1 MRQPL
6 KLSYVLPLAWD
17 DDTELAEL
25 VAYLTELR
33 ELVDEVI
40 VVDGSPPAAFARHSA
55 ALPAGCRHLRP
66 DAALRFRMRKV
77 NGVITGVEAAENE
90 VVVIA
95 DDDVRWDAAG
105 LVRVGELLA
114 DAELVRPQNYF
125 SRLPWHAR
133 WDTARTLLNRVFSGD
148 LDEPF
153 ADFPGTLAVRRSAFR
168 ATGGYDGDVIFE
180 NLELIR
186 TVRAAGGRVVSP
198 LDLYVARRP
207 PSSRHFLSQRVRQA
221 YDDLA
226 IPLRIT
232 WELASAPLL
241 LVAFAQRRFGMLAAA
256 AAGLVALAELGRRRA
271 GGRAVFPLSASLLAP
286 AWMLERALCV
296 WVAIAQRL
304 VWGGVRY
311 RGETIR
317 TAAHSVRA
325 LQSRYDS
332 ASTDG
337 DSAGEATV
345 AGEGSSTG
353 ALSARKPVSL

>member
-1 MRQPL
+1 MSQLR
-6 KLSYVLPLAWD
+6 LSYVLPLAWE

-25 VAYLTELR
+25 VAYLGELR

-40 VVDGSPPAAFARHSA
+40 VVDGSSPHVFERHAA
-55 ALPAGCRHLRP
+55 ALQPGCRHLRP
-66 DAALRFRMRKV
+66 DPALRFRMGKV
-77 NGVITGVEAAENE
+77 IGVITGVEAAENE
-90 VVVIA
+90 AVVIA

-105 LVRVGELLA
+105 LARVRELLA
-114 DAELVRPQNYF
+114 EAELVRPQNYF
-125 SRLPWHAR
+125 SALPWHAR

-148 LDEPF
+148 LDDPR

-186 TVRAAGGRVVSP
+186 TVRAAGGRVASP
-198 LDLYVARRP
+198 PDLYVARRP

-226 IPLRIT
+226 IPLRLA
-232 WELASAPLL
+232 WELAAAPAL
-241 LVAFAQRRFGMLAAA
+241 LVAFAQRRFSALAAA
-256 AAGLVALAELGRRRA
+256 AAGLIALAELGRRRA
-271 GGRAVFPLSASLLAP
+271 GGGAVFPLSASLFAP
-286 AWMLERALCV
+286 AWMLERALFV

-317 TAAHSVRA
+317 TAAHSVRE
-325 LQSRYDS
+325 LRVRYES
-332 ASTDG
+332 PSGEG
-337 DSAGEATV
+337 DSTGEATV

-353 ALSARKPVSL
+353 ALAARKPISL